1 MGVSQRSQPR
11 SIPRM
16 NVAIASGRL
25 RLHPRPH
32 CAVCT
37 FASLLST
44 CIMHRYFVL
53 ARERPH
59 WGGDERMG
67 STTRDLQTPTP
78 RLPTLANS
86 PPAEVP
92 FLIRYQQLEIN

>member
-1 MGVSQRSQPR
+1 
-11 SIPRM
+11 M
-16 NVAIASGRL
+16 NAAIASERL
-25 RLHPRPH
+25 HLHPRSH

-37 FASLLST
+37 FASPESICYHASLF
-44 CIMHRYFVL
+44 CAG
-53 ARERPH
+53 ARTAALGR
-59 WGGDERMG
+59 GRCGSG

-92 FLIRYQQLEIN
+92 FLIRYQQLEINVNL